1 MPVRYTFSGNLF
13 RVNLE
18 DTYTLDEMM
27 NTFMDALNDPLFPEN
42 ARFLLDVRQ
51 SSVLSERTYQD
62 IRSVA
67 NFFAKQSDR
76 VGGCCAIVA
85 DQKVHYGLSRM
96 GATLAEI
103 KGARVEVFKDISE
116 AILWL
121 GSCHDSQ
128 PSR

>member
-18 DTYTLDEMM
+18 DTYTIDEMM
-27 NTFMDALNDPLFPEN
+27 SAFKDALEDPLFPEN

-51 SSVLSERTYQD
+51 SSVLEERSYQD
-62 IRSVA
+62 IRTVA
-67 NFFAKQSDR
+67 YFFAEHSDR

-85 DQKVHYGLSRM
+85 NKNVHYGLSRM
-96 GATLAEI
+96 GATFAEF

-116 AILWL
+116 AIIWL
-121 GSCHDSQ
+121 CGLD
-128 PSR
+128 

>member
-1 MPVRYTFSGNLF
+1 MPVRYEFSGNLF

-18 DTYTLDEMM
+18 DTYTIDEMM
-27 NTFMDALNDPLFPEN
+27 NSFMEALNDPLFPEN
-42 ARFLLDVRQ
+42 ARFLMDVRK
-51 SSVLSERTYQD
+51 SSVLAERTYQD
-62 IRSVA
+62 IRTVA
-67 NFFAKQSDR
+67 NLFAEHSAR

-96 GATLAEI
+96 GATLAEF

-121 GSCHDSQ
+121 DSYSNI
-128 PSR
+128 PDR